1 MYGHVFEE
9 SPIEIVNVRVAGVGR
24 TPTIGAP
31 RAVHGESLDGARVK
45 TGRGTFRT
53 AGGGLVELETVFY
66 LRDRL
71 PVDEPFPGPAVVLQR
86 DSTTV
91 LTPGSTA
98 RADAAGNLVITLEDS
113 P

>member
-1 MYGHVFEE
+1 M
-9 SPIEIVNVRVAGVGR
+9 NVRVVGVGR

-31 RAVHGESLDGARVK
+31 RLSGGVSLEAARVR

-53 AGGGLVELETVFY
+53 AGGALADVDTAFY

-71 PVDEPFPGPAVVLQR
+71 PVGASVSGPAVVLQR

-91 LTPGSTA
+91 VPPGSVA
-98 RADAAGNLVITLEDS
+98 LADDAGNLVITVEDS
-113 P
+113 T

>member
-1 MYGHVFEE
+1 M
-9 SPIEIVNVRVAGVGR
+9 NVRVAGVGR
-24 TPTIGAP
+24 TPTVGSP
-31 RAVHGESLDGARVK
+31 PPVHGESLEAARIK

-53 AGGGLVELETVFY
+53 AGGELAEVETAFY

-71 PVDEPFPGPAVVLQR
+71 PVGEPFSGPAVVLQR

-91 LTPGSTA
+91 IPPGSA
-98 RADAAGNLVITLEDS
+98 AHADEAGNLIINIEES